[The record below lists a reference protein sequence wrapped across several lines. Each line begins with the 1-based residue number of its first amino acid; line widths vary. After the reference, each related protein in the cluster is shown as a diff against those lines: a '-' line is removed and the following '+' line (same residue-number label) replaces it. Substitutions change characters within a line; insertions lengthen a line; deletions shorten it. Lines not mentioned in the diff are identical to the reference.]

1 MSALTQ
7 LEKIRHTI
15 AAEPD
20 ALAAAQTR
28 LTDALAAARTFPG
41 ALRTFRSGSLA
52 TKFVNDPVEDGD
64 GGLVMDRRLHPGL
77 GPEGGGELPQQL
89 VEALRRHLRPLL
101 VSQYPNL
108 RIDIMKRGLLL
119 HFGEPL
125 ASGEDPTVDLV
136 VALNRTKDDALW
148 IPNLDRNQWDPSHP
162 EKHVTLFTSGWDP
175 LRLTRQHVVRVA
187 KAQVKQ
193 FSSPAVC
200 SFNVAALAWECTI
213 TAEPLDHALHRF
225 YDYAANE
232 LAQRLTEDPAGI
244 SEPIRV
250 ADRQLAVD
258 RFRRTADAVGLA
270 IDAADDDEKVVELL
284 AAFGVFWKLLPQLEG
299 SSTSAIHQAIATAGP
314 LSVGESGSLVA
325 GRQSTAPLVNP
336 TRSYGARP

>member
-7 LEKIRHTI
+7 LEQIRHTI

-20 ALAAAQTR
+20 AIAVARTR
-28 LTDALAAARTFPG
+28 LTDALAAAKTFPG

-64 GGLVMDRRLHPGL
+64 GGVVMDRRSQPGL
-77 GPEGGGELPQQL
+77 GPEGRGELPQHL

-101 VSQYPNL
+101 VSQYPSL

-119 HFGEPL
+119 HFGAPL

-136 VALNRTKDDALW
+136 VALNRIEDDALW
-148 IPNLDRNQWDPSHP
+148 IPNLDRNRWDPSHP
-162 EKHVTLFTSGWDP
+162 VKHVTLFTSGWDS
-175 LRLTRQHVVRVA
+175 LRLSRQYVVRVA

-200 SFNVAALAWECTI
+200 SFNIAALAWECTI
-213 TAEPLDHALHRF
+213 TAEPLDHSLYRF
-225 YDYAANE
+225 YDYAATE
-232 LAQRLTEDPAGI
+232 LAQGLTEDPAGI

-250 ADRQLAVD
+250 VDRQLAVD
-258 RFRRTADAVGLA
+258 RFRRTADAIGLA
-270 IDAADDDEKVVELL
+270 IDAAGDDEKVAELL

-314 LSVGESGSLVA
+314 LSVGEAGSLVT
-325 GRQSTAPLVNP
+325 GRHASAPLVKP